1 MADIPHFSFPFR
13 RTANGKTVEVVEQDM
28 DDEILDCIEVLLTT
42 ERGERIELPDYGL
55 PDPLFIQGGTSLEM
69 VRQIIATWE
78 PRANATVTRTE
89 LVDML
94 DRIRIEVLSQ
104 DG

>member
-13 RTANGKTVEVVEQDM
+13 RTMNGKSVVVTEQDM
-28 DDEILDCIEVLLTT
+28 DDEILDCLEVLLTT

-55 PDPLFIQGGTSLEM
+55 PDPLFVQGGMSLETIQQ
-69 VRQIIATWE
+69 VIATWE
-78 PRANATVTRTE
+78 PRANAVVTRGD
-89 LVDML
+89 LDDML

-104 DG
+104 DV